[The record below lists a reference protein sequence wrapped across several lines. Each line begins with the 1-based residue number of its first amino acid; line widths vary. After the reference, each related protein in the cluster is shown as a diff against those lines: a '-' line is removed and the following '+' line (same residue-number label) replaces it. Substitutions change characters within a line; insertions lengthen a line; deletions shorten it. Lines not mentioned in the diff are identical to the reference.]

1 MAERELVIIPGDD
14 IGREVIP
21 LAAQVL
27 RAALPTVRLRD
38 AEAGY
43 QHAWRTGE
51 AIDAATLDL
60 ARRVRYVLLG
70 PERPFPEGT
79 PSAIEHLTRALDLY
93 AALYPLRGAE
103 PADLLLLAEHRPEPA
118 GEHSYQQDKALS
130 PEETWAATRLGNLAG
145 ELASKRRGRVA
156 IVHDSE
162 EPFAHA
168 VVAGIASPA
177 SVERLDAL
185 FLVNHWEELAGDL
198 DLLVASA
205 ATGRLLLDR
214 IAAQPDTTLAAGH
227 LLLGTRAA
235 VATPAHGPLR
245 EQVGWGFANPLGAL
259 HAAIALLRYAWE
271 DEAAAQ
277 RLESAI
283 QRATARRRTPDQGG
297 IHTNFEVVRA
307 ILNEVQ
313 RAPEPRI

>member
-1 MAERELVIIPGDD
+1 MVERELVIIPGDD

-27 RAALPTVRLRD
+27 RAALPIVRLWD

-60 ARRVRYVLLG
+60 ARRVRYVFIG

-93 AALYPLRGAE
+93 AALYPVQGTE
-103 PADLLLLAEHRPEPA
+103 PASDLLLLAEHRPEPA

-168 VVAGIASPA
+168 VVAGIAAPA

-185 FLVNHWEELAGDL
+185 FLVNHWQELAGDL

-205 ATGRLLLDR
+205 TTGRLLLDH
-214 IAAQPDTTLAAGH
+214 ITAQPGTMRAASH
-227 LLLGTRAA
+227 LLLGPRAA

-259 HAAIALLRYAWE
+259 HAAVALLRYAW
-271 DEAAAQ
+271 DGEAAAQ

-307 ILNEVQ
+307 ILDEVQ
-313 RAPEPRI
+313 RTLG

>member
-27 RAALPTVRLRD
+27 RAALPAVRLRD

-51 AIDAATLDL
+51 AIDGATLDL
-60 ARRVRYVLLG
+60 ARRIRYVLLG

-79 PSAIEHLTRALDLY
+79 PSALEHLTRALDLY
-93 AALYPLRGAE
+93 AALYPVRGTE
-103 PADLLLLAEHRPEPA
+103 PASDLLLLTEHRPEPS

-177 SVERLDAL
+177 TVERLDAL

-214 IAAQPDTTLAAGH
+214 IASQPPASH
-227 LLLGTRAA
+227 LLLGPRAA
-235 VATPAHGPLR
+235 AATPAHGPLR

-259 HAAIALLRYAWE
+259 HAAITLLRYAWD
-271 DEAAAQ
+271 DEAAAH
-277 RLESAI
+277 RLEAAI

-307 ILNEVQ
+307 ILDEVQ
-313 RAPEPRI
+313 RAPA